1 MRPLRVVFVAVI
13 LSPAALADE
22 PPTALPPGYDAVY
35 ERCRTTGKAMVI
47 WVNVQA
53 RVVPGAVG
61 LEAQAFPGV
70 TGAGIVVGVWK
81 GKTFVR
87 HDLPADADDAAITA
101 LYLGFREEGTPAARS
116 VPVFS
121 YATAGVICVG
131 RT

>member
-1 MRPLRVVFVAVI
+1 MRPLRFACLV
-13 LSPAALADE
+13 LLLPSAALADE

-70 TGAGIVVGVWK
+70 TAAGIVVGVWK

-87 HDLPADADDAAITA
+87 SDLPADAGDAGITA
-101 LYLGFREEGTPAARS
+101 LYLGVREEGPPATRS
-116 VPVFS
+116 VP
-121 YATAGVICVG
+121 AGVICVG
-131 RT
+131 GT

>member
-1 MRPLRVVFVAVI
+1 MRPLRFAC
-13 LSPAALADE
+13 LALLLPPAALADE

-47 WVNVQA
+47 WVNVKA

-70 TGAGIVVGVWK
+70 TAAGLVVGVWK

-87 HDLPADADDAAITA
+87 HDLPADADDAGITA
-101 LYLGFREEGTPAARS
+101 LYLGVREEGTPSARS

-121 YATAGVICVG
+121 HAPAGVICVG